1 MNHFEKAIQKQEME
15 DFQKIELAFDLL
27 EDAEIIEVFEDSL
40 FVKVDREM
48 WNLLFS
54 SGMGEI

>member
-15 DFQKIELAFDLL
+15 DFEKIELAFDLL
-27 EDAEIIEVFEDSL
+27 EAAEIIEVFEDSL